1 MKFHAVLCVLLTF
14 LFTGTAQ
21 RAEADE
27 PKGERLYKLLGTAPK
42 GRNMRPVE
50 ATSPIPFNKRFH
62 QLDDRQMAI
71 YRSYFEGLKETET
84 PPFPKKGIR
93 EIYIPLVKGHKRIGG
108 SGDLLIYA
116 EINEKGGVEKVI
128 VYESPTKKLAD
139 LATTILFNTKFKPA
153 TCDGK
158 PCTMDYPFYYD
169 VPHRNRE
176 LKSLDKENFG
186 KGDIATKISG

>member
-1 MKFHAVLCVLLTF
+1 LATFLLTV
-14 LFTGTAQ
+14 TAQ
-21 RAEADE
+21 RVEADE

-62 QLDDRQMAI
+62 QLDERQMAI

-84 PPFPKKGIR
+84 PPFPKKGIK
-93 EIYIPLVKGHKRIGG
+93 EIYVPLIKGHKRIGG

-116 EINEKGGVEKVI
+116 EINEKGGVEKVT

-139 LATTILFNTKFKPA
+139 LATTVLFNTKFKPA

-158 PCTMDYPFYYD
+158 PCAMDYPFYYD

-176 LKSLDKENFG
+176 LNSLDKENFG
-186 KGDIATKISG
+186 KGDISTNPGG